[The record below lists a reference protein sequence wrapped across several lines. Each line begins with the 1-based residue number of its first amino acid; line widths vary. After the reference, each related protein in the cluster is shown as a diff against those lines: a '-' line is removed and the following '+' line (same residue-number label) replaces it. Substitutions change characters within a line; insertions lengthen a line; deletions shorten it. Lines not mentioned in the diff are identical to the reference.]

1 MTHLND
7 ISKIYLEQVAALEE
21 GAIADKLRA
30 MNAAKKQEW
39 DEKGNKA
46 KEDAENALKKV
57 KATQKDLESAS
68 FIQKE
73 ALDPVGK
80 ENADIDNDGDVD
92 NSDEYLH
99 KKRKAIGKAIS
110 KKKGEECDDCG
121 KKECECDDKKVDEG
135 ILNNPEH
142 AANFKKNADAMAAG
156 LQALH
161 AKKKK
166 TRKEE
171 VELEERN
178 VHGDLEVPSKDIKS
192 LVAKAVKRIDT
203 DVDGDVEANDKNKGE
218 YGEFVPTPDGKG
230 RAFAGPNKVRKE
242 SFSNWRQ
249 ELMIEVSENDSDSDK
264 ISDKK
269 VNNYSGKTKCV
280 TINPEM
286 KEEVESLGGQ
296 LLEFAE
302 VDTIDINILDE
313 MTDFELDLLSDEM
326 IESIVEEVF
335 EENISEGMEIED
347 IENIICESIESSL
360 LLLSEG
366 YYDSAVETSKANA
379 KKPEVRA
386 ANRRAKL
393 ERIKSAVKGAAKSAY
408 RGTSRAAG
416 IAAGTAARGA
426 SAATS
431 AARRAGEAASGAA
444 KSAYRGASR
453 AAGSVSAAAERGA
466 SAATSAARRAG
477 DIASRAKASAKR
489 EFSKGYESGRKRSSS
504 EGGGSSE
511 TRKPQP
517 YRNAGVTKKPG
528 LLSRI
533 GSKLKRGL
541 KKAVASGA
549 RSVSRGARNIAR
561 RMEEQVIAEKS
572 VSVSQ
577 QQAAGAALAAKRGEK
592 EPSTLKGASLQMYKS
607 MSEKELRDF
616 AKTKHEGLPEKSME
630 EGYYGRYGIR
640 RPDTKLTPGKDYG
653 GYKGGDDSTRT
664 LGGKFQSK
672 DNAVVKPVDK
682 TIAAVRKRKNG

>member
-1 MTHLND
+1 ME
-7 ISKIYLEQVAALEE
+7 KVAAKPDFLDLDGDGNKKEPM
-21 GAIADKLRA
+21 KK
-30 MNAAKKQEW
+30 AAKEVEPPK
-39 DEKGNKA
+39 EK
-46 KEDAENALKKV
+46 LKTDRDMFNIPKGE
-57 KATQKDLESAS
+57 QESARERLLRKAREKRAKMS
-68 FIQKE
+68 E

-80 ENADIDNDGDVD
+80 EDADIDNDGDVD
-92 NSDEYLH
+92 NSDKYLH
-99 KKRKAIGKAIS
+99 KKRKAIGKAMG
-110 KKKGEECDDCG
+110 KDEECEKCG
-121 KKECECDDKKVDEG
+121 KKKCECDHDKKVDES
-135 ILNNPEH
+135 
-142 AANFKKNADAMAAG
+142 K
-156 LQALH
+156 
-161 AKKKK
+161 
-166 TRKEE
+166 
-171 VELEERN
+171 N
-178 VHGDLEVPSKDIKS
+178 VHGETEVASGNLKK

-444 KSAYRGASR
+444 KSAYRGATR

-489 EFSKGYESGRKRSSS
+489 EFSKGYESGRNRSSS

-517 YRNAGVTKKPG
+517 YRNTGVTKKPG

-640 RPDTKLTPGKDYG
+640 RPNTKLTPGKDYG